1 MTITFQTI
9 LAADGRYV
17 RGVFELA
24 RKAYVTSCAGGYGWQ
39 GSECRADGQEIP
51 HSNRTQRWRRAGDR
65 TLGATFFIVAKI
77 DWLAM
82 RNLVIIVRFQ

>member
-51 HSNRTQRWRRAGDR
+51 
-65 TLGATFFIVAKI
+65 
-77 DWLAM
+77 
-82 RNLVIIVRFQ
+82 